1 MKIFAKTFFLSLAFL
16 FFACS
21 ENTNFEQKN
30 TGFLIEAPKQTAD
43 MNLIARGHEGRNES
57 STQTSLILTANLKSA
72 KDNSVID
79 VFTTTCVPEQI
90 ISVQLKGNK
99 WDEVFVE
106 IKFSDIKHTDLIWAY
121 GKSDSFVLEDKQTD
135 ISVELEYYD
144 LAFYLTQNPF
154 ELFVTDKDR
163 NEITQK
169 SDSGNFVVKSNDV
182 LTVEILGLDIFGEV
196 DDPTTAEPYS
206 ISWFLNDN
214 QICSSDINAE
224 TGDPIPITT
233 SSISLIIGEIEGVLP
248 QNNVLQAYIDIKN
261 VDKFNASFVFDVEL
275 N

>member
-1 MKIFAKTFFLSLAFL
+1 MKIFVKTLFLSLAFL

-57 STQTSLILTANLKSA
+57 STQTSLILTANLKNA

-169 SDSGNFVVKSNDV
+169 SDSGNFVVNSKDV
-182 LTVEILGLDIFGEV
+182 LTVQILGLDIFGEV
-196 DDPTTAEPYS
+196 DATAEAYS
-206 ISWFLNDN
+206 ISWTLNGN
-214 QICSSDINAE
+214 E
-224 TGDPIPITT
+224 
-233 SSISLIIGEIEGVLP
+233 IGELDESGELILIKTDSITLNIFKTEGILS
-248 QNNVLQAYIDIKN
+248 QNNVLQAEIDITG
-261 VDKFNASFVFDVEL
+261 VGKFNASFIFDVEL

>member
-1 MKIFAKTFFLSLAFL
+1 MKIFVKTLFFFLAFL

-57 STQTSLILTANLKSA
+57 STQTSLILTVNLKNA

-121 GKSDSFVLEDKQTD
+121 GKSESVVLSEKETD

-144 LAFYLTQNPF
+144 LAFYLTQNPLKLSAVDEF
-154 ELFVTDKDR
+154 SKENKIITETLN
-163 NEITQK
+163 NEEMT
-169 SDSGNFVVKSNDV
+169 
-182 LTVEILGLDIFGEV
+182 EIINIMLD
-196 DDPTTAEPYS
+196 
-206 ISWFLNDN
+206 N
-214 QICSSDINAE
+214 
-224 TGDPIPITT
+224 
-233 SSISLIIGEIEGVLP
+233 
-248 QNNVLQAYIDIKN
+248 
-261 VDKFNASFVFDVEL
+261 
-275 N
+275 

>member
-57 STQTSLILTANLKSA
+57 STQTSLILTANLKNA

-144 LAFYLTQNPF
+144 LAFYLSQNPF
-154 ELFVTDKDR
+154 ELIVT
-163 NEITQK
+163 NEVGNPITKK
-169 SDSGNFVVKSNDV
+169 SEKGNYVVKSTDV
-182 LTVEILGLDIFGEV
+182 LNVSISNLDIFSEV
-196 DDPTTAEPYS
+196 DYTAPAQTYS
-206 ISWFLNDN
+206 ISWTLNGN
-214 QICSSDINAE
+214 DIVE
-224 TGDPIPITT
+224 LDDSGE
-233 SSISLIIGEIEGVLP
+233 LIILNIFNIEGILS
-248 QNNVLQAYIDIKN
+248 QNNVLQAEIDITG
-261 VDKFNASFVFDVEL
+261 VGKFNASFVFDVEL